1 MKRWPVLVL
10 VLFIAIA
17 GYKFFVYQHQLLE
30 SKAEKERL
38 SSVLARSRATETR
51 DLKVIKAAPKLLSK
65 YAGTIPFPVAS
76 EQSALPLLRYFQV
89 NHPPSPPS
97 LPNSVICDLDSC
109 EVKGLFGDNDSE
121 LEKRLISV
129 NDNTQKNDRQEMDTT
144 TRVESAD

>member
-89 NHPPSPPS
+89 NHPPS

-109 EVKGLFGDNDSE
+109 EVKGLLGDNDSE

-129 NDNTQKNDRQEMDTT
+129 NDNTQKNGRQEMDTST
-144 TRVESAD
+144 LVESAD